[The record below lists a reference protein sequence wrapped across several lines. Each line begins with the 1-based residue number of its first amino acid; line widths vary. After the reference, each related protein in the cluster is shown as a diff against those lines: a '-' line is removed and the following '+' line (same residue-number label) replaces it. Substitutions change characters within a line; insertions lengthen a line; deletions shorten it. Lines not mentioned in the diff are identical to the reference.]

1 MVVCRDVCS
10 ALFDPRE
17 SINAVLIEI
26 ISLLKDVRE
35 KNIKNVPYNYAF
47 RKYVP
52 LNLSSIIYGLN
63 S

>member
-10 ALFDPRE
+10 ALFDPHE
-17 SINAVLIEI
+17 SITAVLIEI

-35 KNIKNVPYNYAF
+35 INIKNVPYNDAF

-52 LNLSSIIYGLN
+52 LNLSSIIHGLN